1 MQVLNRIFS
10 LNLLYFMFHLP
21 SDEVGSEYGID
32 HKQSN
37 PLFVRFLIEKS
48 VAKPCLFKFL
58 ILLEKSQ
65 KNNFL
70 LTNLAI
76 EIPE

>member
-1 MQVLNRIFS
+1 MKFFKIILL
-10 LNLLYFMFHLP
+10 LNLLFFMFHLP
-21 SDEVGSEYGID
+21 SEEVGSEYGID

-48 VAKPCLFKFL
+48 VAKPCFFKVLDFYRK
-58 ILLEKSQ
+58 I
-65 KNNFL
+65 NNFL
-70 LTNLAI
+70 IANLVI

>member
-1 MQVLNRIFS
+1 MQVLKIILL
-10 LNLLYFMFHLP
+10 LNLLFFMFHLP

-48 VAKPCLFKFL
+48 VAKPCFL
-58 ILLEKSQ
+58 KVFNFYRKILNK
-65 KNNFL
+65 
-70 LTNLAI
+70 
-76 EIPE
+76 